1 MKHVSY
7 PVNPCSR
14 GRGGVCEGEIEIGK
28 ERGNGEEE
36 REVEEEEGREKKE
49 TELRKRETCR
59 LGGRGGMKERVQ
71 RKQKDNG
78 ERAIGSH
85 AADIP
90 LSLSSV
96 PGETTYMD
104 PETSSDFMVS
114 LESNEHNTVL
124 PWH

>member
-36 REVEEEEGREKKE
+36 REVEEEERREKKE

-59 LGGRGGMKERVQ
+59 LGEGGGNERK
-71 RKQKDNG
+71 RTEKA
-78 ERAIGSH
+78 ER
-85 AADIP
+85 
-90 LSLSSV
+90 
-96 PGETTYMD
+96 
-104 PETSSDFMVS
+104 
-114 LESNEHNTVL
+114 
-124 PWH
+124 